1 MHVQSNFTNTFIA
14 DSIFIVNTEQMES
27 DIASAREAL
36 ADASAGI
43 DEMRQELRSLAKKVA
58 KGEVRT

>member
-1 MHVQSNFTNTFIA
+1 
-14 DSIFIVNTEQMES
+14 MES

-36 ADASAGI
+36 AEASAGI
-43 DEMRQELRSLAKKVA
+43 DKMRQELRSLAKKVA